1 MRRRFENNAK
11 LYEYKI
17 VSNCIG
23 GEVIVERMNVGTI
36 PQGGQFIFLSKKE
49 RLDSI
54 GVQGG
59 VPMEDRQEIDSL
71 VDPKEE
77 LLELDSVVLAIEVLA
92 IDLKTSPYYEFR
104 VSVIAPDEFTLRTT
118 NRITKTILITSFTPP
133 ATIYGVNFGDPIV
146 LNYDSDQYKMPEFV
160 IDGPHDRIVRADPN
174 STWFIGC
181 TDADFTPLPY
191 PETGIGQGLKFM
203 FLSKTDSLVPGD
215 HHVSYEAYIKLELI
229 DDGGSKVYTKY
240 LSLEKTLNFTI

>member
-23 GEVIVERMNVGTI
+23 GEVIVERTNVGTI

-54 GVQGG
+54 DIQGG
-59 VPMEDRQEIDSL
+59 VPMEDRQEIDNW
-71 VDPKEE
+71 VDTKKE
-77 LLELDSVVLAIEVLA
+77 LLEQDSVVLDIALT
-92 IDLKTSPYYEFR
+92 TSPYYGFR
-104 VSVIAPDEFTLRTT
+104 ISVIAPDEFTLRTT
-118 NRITKTILITSFTPP
+118 DRIYRTFLITSFTPP

-146 LNYDSDQYKMPEFV
+146 LNYDSSQYKMPDLV

-174 STWFIGC
+174 LTWVIAC

-191 PETGIGQGLKFM
+191 PASWSGQGLNS
-203 FLSKTDSLVPGD
+203 LSLSAEMKHPTPGD
-215 HHVSYEAYIKLELI
+215 HHVSYVAYIDLDLI
-229 DDGGSKVYTKY
+229 DDGGSKVHTKY
-240 LSLEKTLNFTI
+240 LTLKKTLNFTI

>member
-23 GEVIVERMNVGTI
+23 GEIIVEGKKVGTI

-54 GVQGG
+54 SVQGG
-59 VPMEDRQEIDSL
+59 VPMEDRQEINSQ
-71 VDPKEE
+71 VDTTEK
-77 LLELDSVVLAIEVLA
+77 LLERDSVVLAIAL
-92 IDLKTSPYYEFR
+92 ITSPYYGFS

-118 NRITKTILITSFTPP
+118 NRIERTILITSFTPP
-133 ATIYGVNFGDPIV
+133 DDIYGVNFGDPIV
-146 LNYDSDQYKMPEFV
+146 LNYDSYQYKMPDLV

-174 STWFIGC
+174 LTWDAEC
-181 TDADFTPLPY
+181 TDADFKPLPY
-191 PETGIGQGLKFM
+191 PKSWLGQGLNSV
-203 FLSKTDSLVPGD
+203 FLSYMERLAPGD
-215 HHVSYEAYIKLELI
+215 HHVSYTSYIVLDLI
-229 DDGGSKVYTKY
+229 DDGGSKVYTE
-240 LSLEKTLNFTI
+240 LLILEKTLNFTI

>member
-23 GEVIVERMNVGTI
+23 GEVIVEGKKVGTI

-54 GVQGG
+54 RVQGG
-59 VPMEDRQEIDSL
+59 VPMEDSQEIDRQ
-71 VDPKEE
+71 VDTTEE
-77 LLELDSVVLAIEVLA
+77 LLEKDSVVLAIALT
-92 IDLKTSPYYEFR
+92 TSPYYGFR

-118 NRITKTILITSFTPP
+118 YRITRTILITSFTPP
-133 ATIYGVNFGDPIV
+133 AAIYGVNFSDPIV
-146 LNYDSDQYKMPEFV
+146 LNYDSYQYKTPDLV

-174 STWFIGC
+174 C
-181 TDADFTPLPY
+181 TLTITCEDADFTPLPY
-191 PETGIGQGLKFM
+191 PETWLGQGLNSM
-203 FLSKTDSLVPGD
+203 FLSEVKRLTPGD
-215 HHVSYEAYIKLELI
+215 HHVSYTAYIKLELI
-229 DDGGSKVYTKY
+229 DDGGSKVHTEHLILK
-240 LSLEKTLNFTI
+240 KTLNFTI

>member
-23 GEVIVERMNVGTI
+23 GEVIVERKKVGTI

-54 GVQGG
+54 SVQGG
-59 VPMEDRQEIDSL
+59 VPMEDRQVIDSQ
-71 VDPKEE
+71 VDTTEE
-77 LLELDSVVLAIEVLA
+77 LLERDSVVLAIALT
-92 IDLKTSPYYEFR
+92 TSPYYGFR

-118 NRITKTILITSFTPP
+118 NRINRTLLITIFTPP
-133 ATIYGVNFGDPIV
+133 AAIYGVNFSDPIV
-146 LNYDSDQYKMPEFV
+146 LNYDSYQYKEPDLV
-160 IDGPHDRIVRADPN
+160 IDGPHDIIVRADPN
-174 STWFIGC
+174 LTWGIMC

-191 PETGIGQGLKFM
+191 PEFWTGQDLKYI
-203 FLSKTDSLVPGD
+203 FLSEIDHLVPGD
-215 HHVSYEAYIKLELI
+215 HHVSYIAHIYLDLI
-229 DDGGSKVYTKY
+229 DDGGSRVHTEY
-240 LSLEKTLNFTI
+240 LMLKKTLNFTI

>member
-23 GEVIVERMNVGTI
+23 GEVIVEGKKVGTI

-54 GVQGG
+54 RVQGG
-59 VPMEDRQEIDSL
+59 VPMEDRQEIDSQ
-71 VDPKEE
+71 VDTEEE
-77 LLELDSVVLAIEVLA
+77 LLEQDSVVLAIA
-92 IDLKTSPYYEFR
+92 LKTSPYYGFI

-118 NRITKTILITSFTPP
+118 NRIYRTLLITIFTPP
-133 ATIYGVNFGDPIV
+133 DAIYGVNFGDPIV
-146 LNYDSDQYKMPEFV
+146 LNYDSYQYKKLDLV

-174 STWFIGC
+174 LTWSVIC

-191 PETGIGQGLKFM
+191 PESWIDQGLNSM
-203 FLSKTDSLVPGD
+203 FLSEMERLAPGD
-215 HHVSYEAYIKLELI
+215 HHVSYTAYIVLDLI
-229 DDGGSKVYTKY
+229 DDGGSKVHTKY
-240 LSLEKTLNFTI
+240 LTLEKTLNFTI